1 MFTVEGKE
9 GELMVSGR
17 EVITILS
24 SFSVKFDFG
33 FGFGVGPVIGCL
45 L

>member
-1 MFTVEGKE
+1 MFTVEGKD

-24 SFSVKFDFG
+24 SFTVKFDFG
-33 FGFGVGPVIGCL
+33 FGVCLVIDCL